1 MGERLKKLFVITAM
15 VISFLVPDSSFAIR
29 CGSDIIE
36 LGDTTFEVEMKLEE
50 CGKVLKKYVSRRPSG
65 SSRPEI
71 QRWHIRVEE
80 RVTAYCY
87 PLTFE
92 DGVLTKI
99 LDWTECR

>member
-1 MGERLKKLFVITAM
+1 MKPFFIIALGIIGLLIPDTA
-15 VISFLVPDSSFAIR
+15 SAIR
-29 CGSDIIE
+29 CGNDIIQIS
-36 LGDTTFEVEMKLEE
+36 DTTFEVEMKLQE
-50 CGKVLKKYVSRRPSG
+50 CGEVLKKYVARRRSS
-65 SSRPEI
+65 SSRPEK

-99 LDWTECR
+99 GDWTECR